1 MAKILKLRMLSDEV
15 EGFVRNYEVPENIDL
30 KELHF
35 FICGELEYD
44 PTNFS
49 SFFVSNEHWEKLQE
63 YTLDDMMDDE
73 DGGVIALPM
82 EGSLLKEVIA
92 AGASRIIFM
101 FDIFAVRS
109 MFIEIRGVGEADS
122 AEMYPR
128 LASGAGDPP
137 SQTDA
142 ESMLS
147 EESPFDDMMSE
158 FAEYEGQDDD
168 SASNDM

>member
-15 EGFVRNYEVPENIDL
+15 ENFVRNYEVPEDIDL

-35 FICGELEYD
+35 FICGELEFD

-49 SFFVSNEHWEKLQE
+49 SFFSSNEHWEKLQE
-63 YTLDDMMDDE
+63 YTLDDMEDDN
-73 DGGVIALPM
+73 DGVVPLPM
-82 EGSLLKEVIA
+82 EGTFLKEIIA
-92 AGASRIIFM
+92 SGASRLIFM
-101 FDIFAVRS
+101 FDIFAARS
-109 MFIEIRGVGEADS
+109 MFIEIRGVGEPDS
-122 AEMYPR
+122 AERYPR

-137 SQTDA
+137 SQTNS
-142 ESMLS
+142 ESILS

-168 SASNDM
+168 SASDEM